1 MCFKR
6 RLPFENSEEA
16 PRSLDYAEGDVELR
30 PGQEEAM
37 SQRMESKGYR
47 IEPAQAAHLPTLQ
60 AIERAAAELFPAWVL
75 PQALRE
81 SVLPMEMLT
90 AAQSE
95 GRLWVALTPDGA
107 PVGFAI
113 ARPWGEVAFLSELD
127 VHPDHQRRG
136 LGRALV
142 ERVTAWASAGG
153 FPALTLTTFANL
165 PWNAPFY
172 EQLGF
177 QRLTR
182 NELSADLARLLRE
195 EARRGLRERV
205 AMRLTLTAD

>member
-1 MCFKR
+1 
-6 RLPFENSEEA
+6 
-16 PRSLDYAEGDVELR
+16 
-30 PGQEEAM
+30 
-37 SQRMESKGYR
+37 MESKGYR
-47 IEPAQAAHLPTLQ
+47 IEPAQVAHLPTLQ
-60 AIERAAAELFPAWVL
+60 AIERAAAELFPAWVI

-81 SVLPMEMLT
+81 SVLPMKMLA
-90 AAQSE
+90 AAQRE
-95 GRLWVALTPDGA
+95 GRLWVALAPDRA
-107 PVGFAI
+107 PVGFVI
-113 ARPWGEVAFLSELD
+113 AREWGDVAFLSELD
-127 VHPDHQRRG
+127 VHPDHQCRG

-142 ERVTAWASAGG
+142 KRAAEWAAARG

-172 EQLGF
+172 ERLGF

-182 NELSADLARLLRE
+182 SELSVDLARLLRE